1 MTTLGTAALTPVA
14 VAPLYR
20 DRQKPAAEVVFH
32 FFGGKS
38 DGRKVR
44 EAMNRLVERGR
55 LADVPL
61 VRTALAF
68 RQEPTLLLQ
77 FLILRLQE
85 VKVNQK
91 NPVRENEEFIVSCIA
106 QGSSHMTFTWFKDG
120 VFVNHSKSIRNMWTK
135 LIPMGSEDQYNAML
149 GIESA
154 TPLDAGWYTC
164 QVVDLEVQQCKSV
177 YVEVLSQPQVKISP
191 MSVTVERGEDVTVKC
206 MSTSSYQRHEKY
218 GYNWTKNKA
227 LFPMMRNKIIWEDL
241 YPSGSILKIFKAQ
254 KSAIFDCQVQGS
266 VASNSASVTV
276 EVVNKSVV
284 ALSAVPCPATHAGR
298 AATRRCVLT
307 DTHRAS
313 WQRPDF
319 SQCRRPALAHIH
331 RKTPLSLLGHKTLR
345 ATHGYHGSP
354 AIATFPGVRCENP
367 PIPVLAIV
375 YTEEFYVWMR
385 SDILTVTAISLAIS
399 NQSARKYGDAA
410 AAAVAARAHSQ
421 QPQAVA
427 LGNAGIFTSPVIFIL
442 LTLGYQNTTGAET
455 LADTLALL
463 KKLTRLLP
471 GEGEQVLDL
480 LHDVQSY
487 LNQTNFLDDILAS
500 VNDFYEII
508 SILLDNPFSIQNPEK
523 IVQLQEL
530 VNQESI
536 IWGSFLIPM
545 KTYKLQLSSIELIV
559 SPFKTTSLTGKTFQ
573 KHFTSTSTTVLN
585 KMTIYIDALKRR
597 AYLNGTY
604 CIAVVI
610 YRNLTRFLPARY
622 SCKLGDGT
630 EMEYEINSQVVT
642 VQLGHGRSLLH
653 PAPGTFQVDLEM
665 EQVIKEYNPLRWKS
679 TCAVTSV
686 AQVEHSWNIE
696 GCKTHNGAN
705 NVSSCRC
712 YQPGSFAILM
722 TSHNAVL
729 TSAPTINQHLIPL
742 VGCIVC
748 LLQTMMTLV
757 LLLPHWWYHQNCL
770 VFLKL
775 QCSLAVMAAMIT
787 FVYVFQG
794 SVGKE
799 FFPYVTTS
807 LEAFMLIGNS
817 SHISKLLIV
826 YTEVVKI
833 PKVKHLKQ
841 TVICIITGV
850 PVLALLCSHL
860 VHHSTDWNLNSWWL
874 IIGSTTFNIFITS
887 ITIMLLLFAF
897 LYFMVI
903 RKLSNYSRE
912 RHSGTKS
919 VKYRTGLLKRA
930 GIIFLM
936 MVIVE
941 ISSILYINLQTV
953 TYHYVFSVS
962 TSLLGFSVLVCYII
976 SSECPLH
983 TKLLHKLKLVKTADV
998 DFSSDSLNS
1007 PLRFFM
1013 KQEADLESTAAPQ
1026 HRVSEHQDG
1035 SCERSGE
1042 DDGLLVLEE
1051 RQHRPVTTEG
1061 DPSTV
1066 ETYMTDEDIDLEG
1079 YSSSPRRYTQCRF
1092 VSSPQQE
1099 TAVSYINRTSSTTE
1113 ANIHAEVDTTVH
1125 ETEAIPDNNDISEDK
1140 EQEKPYSDHS
1150 AEHSENVMDRISHDL
1165 DYLLN
1170 RWPPDHRVSRFSIS
1184 STIQEE
1190 DEEDEDLQ
1198 V

>member
-1 MTTLGTAALTPVA
+1 MRVQCAKHCAISFGVKTA
-14 VAPLYR
+14 
-20 DRQKPAAEVVFH
+20 DRKLLCVGDSPFA
-32 FFGGKS
+32 S
-38 DGRKVR
+38 DTVCVGH
-44 EAMNRLVERGR
+44 NY
-55 LADVPL
+55 
-61 VRTALAF
+61 T
-68 RQEPTLLLQ
+68 Q

-331 RKTPLSLLGHKTLR
+331 KK
-345 ATHGYHGSP
+345 
-354 AIATFPGVRCENP
+354 
-367 PIPVLAIV
+367 
-375 YTEEFYVWMR
+375 
-385 SDILTVTAISLAIS
+385 
-399 NQSARKYGDAA
+399 
-410 AAAVAARAHSQ
+410 
-421 QPQAVA
+421 
-427 LGNAGIFTSPVIFIL
+427 FIL

-573 KHFTSTSTTVLN
+573 KHFTSTSTTVIN

-597 AYLNGTY
+597 AYLSGNY

-622 SCKLGDGT
+622 SCKMGDGT

-686 AQVEHSWNIE
+686 AQVEHSWNTE

-705 NVSSCRC
+705 NISSCRC

-953 TYHYVFSVS
+953 AYHYVFSVS

-1007 PLRFFM
+1007 PLRC
-1013 KQEADLESTAAPQ
+1013 KY
-1026 HRVSEHQDG
+1026 
-1035 SCERSGE
+1035 
-1042 DDGLLVLEE
+1042 
-1051 RQHRPVTTEG
+1051 
-1061 DPSTV
+1061 DP
-1066 ETYMTDEDIDLEG
+1066 Y
-1079 YSSSPRRYTQCRF
+1079 
-1092 VSSPQQE
+1092 
-1099 TAVSYINRTSSTTE
+1099 
-1113 ANIHAEVDTTVH
+1113 
-1125 ETEAIPDNNDISEDK
+1125 
-1140 EQEKPYSDHS
+1140 
-1150 AEHSENVMDRISHDL
+1150 
-1165 DYLLN
+1165 
-1170 RWPPDHRVSRFSIS
+1170 
-1184 STIQEE
+1184 
-1190 DEEDEDLQ
+1190 
-1198 V
+1198 

>member
-1 MTTLGTAALTPVA
+1 MQRMTKDLERA
-14 VAPLYR
+14 
-20 DRQKPAAEVVFH
+20 
-32 FFGGKS
+32 
-38 DGRKVR
+38 
-44 EAMNRLVERGR
+44 RL
-55 LADVPL
+55 PL
-61 VRTALAF
+61 VDSLELYVEWRAGSTCVD
-68 RQEPTLLLQ
+68 
-77 FLILRLQE
+77 E

-191 MSVTVERGEDVTVKC
+191 MSVAVERGEDVTVKC

-284 ALSAVPCPATHAGR
+284 ALTAVPCPATHAGR

-331 RKTPLSLLGHKTLR
+331 RKQPP
-345 ATHGYHGSP
+345 AASP
-354 AIATFPGVRCENP
+354 AASPSPTRVPGNTAMQQQQRRLQGRTVSSRGPSRFKCRG
-367 PIPVLAIV
+367 IDLARHR
-375 YTEEFYVWMR
+375 YLQF
-385 SDILTVTAISLAIS
+385 
-399 NQSARKYGDAA
+399 
-410 AAAVAARAHSQ
+410 
-421 QPQAVA
+421 QAN
-427 LGNAGIFTSPVIFIL
+427 GCKGAGFIL

-573 KHFTSTSTTVLN
+573 KHFTSTSTTVIN

-622 SCKLGDGT
+622 SCKMGDGT

-696 GCKTHNGAN
+696 GCKTHTGAN
-705 NVSSCRC
+705 NISSCRC

-983 TKLLHKLKLVKTADV
+983 TKLLHKLKLVKTTDV
-998 DFSSDSLNS
+998 DFSSESLNS
-1007 PLRFFM
+1007 PLRC
-1013 KQEADLESTAAPQ
+1013 KY
-1026 HRVSEHQDG
+1026 
-1035 SCERSGE
+1035 
-1042 DDGLLVLEE
+1042 
-1051 RQHRPVTTEG
+1051 
-1061 DPSTV
+1061 DP
-1066 ETYMTDEDIDLEG
+1066 Y
-1079 YSSSPRRYTQCRF
+1079 
-1092 VSSPQQE
+1092 
-1099 TAVSYINRTSSTTE
+1099 
-1113 ANIHAEVDTTVH
+1113 
-1125 ETEAIPDNNDISEDK
+1125 
-1140 EQEKPYSDHS
+1140 
-1150 AEHSENVMDRISHDL
+1150 
-1165 DYLLN
+1165 
-1170 RWPPDHRVSRFSIS
+1170 
-1184 STIQEE
+1184 
-1190 DEEDEDLQ
+1190 
-1198 V
+1198 

>member
-1 MTTLGTAALTPVA
+1 MGAAVSVA
-14 VAPLYR
+14 VNVVARDLQAMSAPSSV
-20 DRQKPAAEVVFH
+20 AT
-32 FFGGKS
+32 
-38 DGRKVR
+38 RKGPR
-44 EAMNRLVERGR
+44 HNY
-55 LADVPL
+55 
-61 VRTALAF
+61 TH
-68 RQEPTLLLQ
+68 

-284 ALSAVPCPATHAGR
+284 AVNRQQPLHLRPECPEIRQCSSSGGYKGTQS
-298 AATRRCVLT
+298 AATGRRT
-307 DTHRAS
+307 GK
-313 WQRPDF
+313 
-319 SQCRRPALAHIH
+319 CRDIHLA
-331 RKTPLSLLGHKTLR
+331 RRRYLQ
-345 ATHGYHGSP
+345 
-354 AIATFPGVRCENP
+354 F
-367 PIPVLAIV
+367 
-375 YTEEFYVWMR
+375 
-385 SDILTVTAISLAIS
+385 
-399 NQSARKYGDAA
+399 Q
-410 AAAVAARAHSQ
+410 
-421 QPQAVA
+421 
-427 LGNAGIFTSPVIFIL
+427 FIL

-573 KHFTSTSTTVLN
+573 KHFTSTSTTVIN

-622 SCKLGDGT
+622 SCKMGDGT

-642 VQLGHGRSLLH
+642 VQLGYGRSLLH

-705 NVSSCRC
+705 NISSCRC

-1007 PLRFFM
+1007 PLRC
-1013 KQEADLESTAAPQ
+1013 KY
-1026 HRVSEHQDG
+1026 
-1035 SCERSGE
+1035 
-1042 DDGLLVLEE
+1042 
-1051 RQHRPVTTEG
+1051 
-1061 DPSTV
+1061 DP
-1066 ETYMTDEDIDLEG
+1066 Y
-1079 YSSSPRRYTQCRF
+1079 
-1092 VSSPQQE
+1092 
-1099 TAVSYINRTSSTTE
+1099 
-1113 ANIHAEVDTTVH
+1113 
-1125 ETEAIPDNNDISEDK
+1125 
-1140 EQEKPYSDHS
+1140 
-1150 AEHSENVMDRISHDL
+1150 
-1165 DYLLN
+1165 
-1170 RWPPDHRVSRFSIS
+1170 
-1184 STIQEE
+1184 
-1190 DEEDEDLQ
+1190 
-1198 V
+1198 

>member
-1 MTTLGTAALTPVA
+1 
-14 VAPLYR
+14 
-20 DRQKPAAEVVFH
+20 
-32 FFGGKS
+32 
-38 DGRKVR
+38 
-44 EAMNRLVERGR
+44 
-55 LADVPL
+55 
-61 VRTALAF
+61 
-68 RQEPTLLLQ
+68 
-77 FLILRLQE
+77 LQE

-284 ALSAVPCPATHAGR
+284 AVNRQQLRQQPHHLRPECPEI
-298 AATRRCVLT
+298 RRCSNSSGGCKGAVSSRGPSRFKCRGIDLAR
-307 DTHRAS
+307 HRYL
-313 WQRPDF
+313 QF
-319 SQCRRPALAHIH
+319 QVNGC
-331 RKTPLSLLGHKTLR
+331 KG
-345 ATHGYHGSP
+345 
-354 AIATFPGVRCENP
+354 
-367 PIPVLAIV
+367 
-375 YTEEFYVWMR
+375 
-385 SDILTVTAISLAIS
+385 
-399 NQSARKYGDAA
+399 
-410 AAAVAARAHSQ
+410 
-421 QPQAVA
+421 
-427 LGNAGIFTSPVIFIL
+427 AGFIL

-573 KHFTSTSTTVLN
+573 KHFTSTSTTVIN

-622 SCKLGDGT
+622 SCKMGDGT

-696 GCKTHNGAN
+696 GCKTHTGAN
-705 NVSSCRC
+705 NISSCRC

-983 TKLLHKLKLVKTADV
+983 TKLLHKLKLVKTTDV

-1013 KQEADLESTAAPQ
+1013 KQEADLESTAAPH

-1099 TAVSYINRTSSTTE
+1099 TAVCYINKTSSTTE

-1125 ETEAIPDNNDISEDK
+1125 ETEAIPDNNAISEDR